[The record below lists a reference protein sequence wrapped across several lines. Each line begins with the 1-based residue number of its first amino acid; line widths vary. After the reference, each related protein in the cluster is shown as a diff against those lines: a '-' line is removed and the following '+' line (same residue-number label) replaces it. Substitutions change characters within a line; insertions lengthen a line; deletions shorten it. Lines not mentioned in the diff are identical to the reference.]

1 MIFASLFI
9 TPCLEC
15 EEQFGRIFDYTLFM
29 AWRSLPEQNVHMD
42 VFATKLRER
51 AAQLGISNA
60 EVARRAGLSER
71 RYGHYV
77 SGVREPDLRTLLTI
91 AATLGTTPDALLGVT
106 DPRPPSLRQGV
117 QDRILSALAALPVDD
132 LQTLAIQIEALAS
145 ARAPMS

>member
-1 MIFASLFI
+1 
-9 TPCLEC
+9 
-15 EEQFGRIFDYTLFM
+15 M
-29 AWRSLPEQNVHMD
+29 AWRGVPEQNAPMD

-91 AATLGTTPDALLGVT
+91 AMTLGTTPDALLGVA
-106 DPRPPSLRQGV
+106 DPKPSSQRQDL
-117 QDRILSALAALPVDD
+117 QDRILSALAALSEDD
-132 LQTLAIQIEALAS
+132 LLTLAIQIEALAA
-145 ARAPMS
+145 ARAQAT

>member
-1 MIFASLFI
+1 MISASLFV
-9 TPCLEC
+9 TPCSEHQ
-15 EEQFGRIFDYTLFM
+15 EQIGRIFDYISFM
-29 AWRSLPEQNVHMD
+29 AWRDVPEQNVPMD

-91 AATLGTTPDALLGVT
+91 ATTLGTTPDVLLGVV
-106 DPRPPSLRQGV
+106 DAKPSSQRQDL
-117 QDRILSALAALPVDD
+117 QDRILSALAALSEDD
-132 LQTLAIQIEALAS
+132 LQTLAIQIEALAA
-145 ARAPMS
+145 ARAQPT

>member
-1 MIFASLFI
+1 
-9 TPCLEC
+9 
-15 EEQFGRIFDYTLFM
+15 
-29 AWRSLPEQNVHMD
+29 MD

-91 AATLGTTPDALLGVT
+91 ATTLGTTPDVLLGVV
-106 DPRPPSLRQGV
+106 DAKPSSQRQDL
-117 QDRILSALAALPVDD
+117 QDRILSALAALSEDD
-132 LQTLAIQIEALAS
+132 LQTLAIQIEALAA
-145 ARAPMS
+145 ARAQPT

>member
-1 MIFASLFI
+1 
-9 TPCLEC
+9 
-15 EEQFGRIFDYTLFM
+15 M
-29 AWRSLPEQNVHMD
+29 AWRGVPEQNVLMD

-91 AATLGTTPDALLGVT
+91 ATTLGTTPDVLLGVV
-106 DPRPPSLRQGV
+106 DAKPSSQRQDL
-117 QDRILSALAALPVDD
+117 QDRILSALAALSEDD
-132 LQTLAIQIEALAS
+132 LQTLAIQIEALAA
-145 ARAPMS
+145 ARAQPT

>member
-1 MIFASLFI
+1 
-9 TPCLEC
+9 
-15 EEQFGRIFDYTLFM
+15 M

-91 AATLGTTPDALLGVT
+91 AATANLMFLSDHDALLVLVIMIYATGVMLVFSSAVRSIQ
-106 DPRPPSLRQGV
+106 PCGLRNSSAVFCGEPSLYSFFNSSTR
-117 QDRILSALAALPVDD
+117 DCALRSSLSRM
-132 LQTLAIQIEALAS
+132 
-145 ARAPMS
+145 ARASESRAF